1 MLYLKLCDQIPKIII
16 KSFVDEVWIFL
27 KNRSWSIEEQ
37 LLLGIICKS
46 VLAFKYGGYIDLLHY
61 LI

>member
-16 KSFVDEVWIFL
+16 KSFVDEVRIFL
-27 KNRSWSIEEQ
+27 KYRSWSIKEQ
-37 LLLGIICKS
+37 LLLGIISKP
-46 VLAFKYGGYIDLLHY
+46 VVAFEYGGYIDLLHY